1 MGEIG
6 IPRKEFL
13 FVLPFWEVRRIMRGY
28 QRRHRDLWSAAR
40 WQTFYIMS
48 AQIGGK
54 GMRES
59 GLHKP
64 TDLMPLPW
72 DTKEKPN
79 LPSEE
84 EIRQMQEEMRT
95 FNPWKK

>member
-1 MGEIG
+1 
-6 IPRKEFL
+6 
-13 FVLPFWEVRRIMRGY
+13 MRGY
-28 QRRHRDLWSAAR
+28 QRRHRDLWSAVR
-40 WQTFYIMS
+40 WHAYHIMYVMPYCDLKRN
-48 AQIGGK
+48 GY
-54 GMRES
+54 
-59 GLHKP
+59 HNP